1 MSRRTPADSEF
12 FDPIHFPS
20 HWKVL
25 DVGCG
30 EIKKV
35 PWAVG
40 IDRVKTAA
48 ADVVHDLDVF
58 PWPFSDNTFDA
69 VVAAHVVEH
78 VADVLKL
85 FDELHRVC
93 RAGAVLRIATPHY
106 TSPDA
111 FADPTHRHALAYRSY
126 EFLARPEDTAAP
138 RLQRLL
144 GEILGGMNQPV
155 AGWYT
160 TPKFAILERRMTF
173 RRLHRWMGLDRLA
186 GHAPLVYEYFLG
198 GLAPAR
204 DLQVVLRVLK

>member
-1 MSRRTPADSEF
+1 LPLRAPAETEF
-12 FDPIHFPS
+12 FDLSHFPEGS
-20 HWKVL
+20 RVL

-30 EIKKV
+30 EVKKV
-35 PWAVG
+35 PWALG

-58 PWPFSDNTFDA
+58 PWPLPDNAFDA

-93 RAGAVLRIATPHY
+93 RAGATLRIATPHY

-126 EFLARPEDTAAP
+126 EFLARPEDAALP
-138 RLQRLL
+138 ALQRLL
-144 GEILGGMNQPV
+144 GRVLGGMNQPV

-160 TPKFAILERRMTF
+160 APKFAIVERRITF
-173 RRLHRWMGLDRLA
+173 RRLHRLIGVDRLA
-186 GHAPLVYEYFLG
+186 AQAPLVYEYFLG

-204 DLQVVLRVLK
+204 DLQVVLKALK